1 MEAKGETNGAGV
13 VVTPD
18 NPLFDLNRAKEEVP
32 SVEGPISESN
42 QHGFESKWAFERL
55 AIA

>member
-1 MEAKGETNGAGV
+1 MEANGETNGTGV